1 MAVRDAHL
9 RGEEFFDVDR
19 YPNITFRARG
29 ATLLGAGRYAVAGE
43 LTIRGITQ
51 PVRLVV
57 DLFGRAPDVMG
68 NPRLGFKA
76 TAKLQRARWDITWN
90 APVLGGGV
98 ALADEVDLELDVSL
112 VPAGTIARMMAA
124 GADSADDSA

>member
-9 RGEEFFDVDR
+9 RGEEFFDVAR

-29 ATLLGAGRYAVAGE
+29 VTLLGAGRYAVAGE

-112 VPAGTIARMMAA
+112 VPAGTIARMMAEP
-124 GADSADDSA
+124 DSADDSA